1 MAGIRAYKLAEELG
15 FEREELLTKAAELG
29 IPLRSAMVALDEEQV
44 QLLREKL
51 GEKPKVQT
59 EERRVGSGVIRRR
72 RKKAGAPLPAAPEV
86 AEEGPE
92 SEAAEPA
99 AEEPSAIPEPE
110 PIAPQELVTPPE
122 TMIPTHLDRP
132 ALVVEDPLAAQA
144 QPTAAGPE
152 PTQASAPEPVAPP
165 ETPVSPAP
173 PGEPVASEGRR
184 APSRSEPARISGLQ
198 RRQVIEGQTLREQD
212 TIARQARGNVQAHLE
227 RRRMIV
233 DRQSR
238 IQSGRQQK
246 RKVKTRSSLPTA
258 PPKSKVL
265 RVGSSISFQDFSK
278 QTGLKLRE
286 LLRKASALQ
295 PEIERDDLI
304 DLETASLLAEE
315 LGYDV
320 QHLETETEKA
330 VAAASAPAAD
340 AGALEPR
347 PPVVTVMGHVDHGK
361 TSLLDTIRRTNVV
374 EGEAGG
380 ITQHIGA
387 YQVEARGSLI
397 TFIDTPGHAAFTQ
410 MRARGAKVTD
420 VAILVVAA
428 DDGVMPQTVEAINHA
443 KAAGVPII
451 VAVNKIDRPDAN
463 PQRVKQALLEHEL
476 VPEEFGGD
484 TICVEVSATKGE
496 GIDKLLEMIGLQA
509 ELLELRARKK
519 GMARGI
525 VLEAQLDRGRGPI
538 ATVLVQE
545 GTLQRGDAVVVGS
558 VYGRLRTLEDEQ
570 QQVVREATP
579 ATPVQLIGLSGVP
592 EAGDELVVVK
602 NEREAKRIT
611 EHRRDEEKRAS
622 TVVSEVAPLSAEDV
636 FAQLEDTDK
645 KELLVVVKADVRG
658 TMEAIC
664 EAMENLS
671 TDRVKL
677 RVLHN
682 GIGGI
687 TESDVMLA
695 SASRAVVIGFHVR
708 AEPAARKLAEAE
720 GTELRTF
727 DIVYDALDDA
737 TKLMQGLLPPRRLE
751 RVVGRA
757 EVRKLF
763 VVPRVGTI
771 AGCAVSEGM
780 IRRATAARVLRDE
793 VPVYSGPLASLKH
806 FKDDVREVKAPL
818 ECGLSLENF
827 ADVKV
832 GDVIE
837 SFEIEE
843 IADTL

>member
-330 VAAASAPAAD
+330 VAAARSREDLAAGHDPPHECGRRGGWRNHPAHRCLPGRSAWQSDHVHRHPGSRGLHADARARREGHRRGNPGGRRRRRRDAAD
-340 AGALEPR
+340 
-347 PPVVTVMGHVDHGK
+347 
-361 TSLLDTIRRTNVV
+361 
-374 EGEAGG
+374 
-380 ITQHIGA
+380 
-387 YQVEARGSLI
+387 
-397 TFIDTPGHAAFTQ
+397 
-410 MRARGAKVTD
+410 
-420 VAILVVAA
+420 
-428 DDGVMPQTVEAINHA
+428 
-443 KAAGVPII
+443 
-451 VAVNKIDRPDAN
+451 
-463 PQRVKQALLEHEL
+463 
-476 VPEEFGGD
+476 
-484 TICVEVSATKGE
+484 
-496 GIDKLLEMIGLQA
+496 
-509 ELLELRARKK
+509 
-519 GMARGI
+519 
-525 VLEAQLDRGRGPI
+525 GRGDQPR
-538 ATVLVQE
+538 Q
-545 GTLQRGDAVVVGS
+545 G
-558 VYGRLRTLEDEQ
+558 GRSAD
-570 QQVVREATP
+570 
-579 ATPVQLIGLSGVP
+579 
-592 EAGDELVVVK
+592 
-602 NEREAKRIT
+602 
-611 EHRRDEEKRAS
+611 HRRGE
-622 TVVSEVAPLSAEDV
+622 
-636 FAQLEDTDK
+636 Q
-645 KELLVVVKADVRG
+645 
-658 TMEAIC
+658 
-664 EAMENLS
+664 
-671 TDRVKL
+671 DR
-677 RVLHN
+677 
-682 GIGGI
+682 
-687 TESDVMLA
+687 
-695 SASRAVVIGFHVR
+695 
-708 AEPAARKLAEAE
+708 
-720 GTELRTF
+720 
-727 DIVYDALDDA
+727 
-737 TKLMQGLLPPRRLE
+737 
-751 RVVGRA
+751 
-757 EVRKLF
+757 
-763 VVPRVGTI
+763 
-771 AGCAVSEGM
+771 
-780 IRRATAARVLRDE
+780 
-793 VPVYSGPLASLKH
+793 
-806 FKDDVREVKAPL
+806 
-818 ECGLSLENF
+818 
-827 ADVKV
+827 
-832 GDVIE
+832 
-837 SFEIEE
+837 
-843 IADTL
+843 

>member
-1 MAGIRAYKLAEELG
+1 
-15 FEREELLTKAAELG
+15 
-29 IPLRSAMVALDEEQV
+29 
-44 QLLREKL
+44 
-51 GEKPKVQT
+51 
-59 EERRVGSGVIRRR
+59 
-72 RKKAGAPLPAAPEV
+72 
-86 AEEGPE
+86 
-92 SEAAEPA
+92 
-99 AEEPSAIPEPE
+99 
-110 PIAPQELVTPPE
+110 
-122 TMIPTHLDRP
+122 
-132 ALVVEDPLAAQA
+132 
-144 QPTAAGPE
+144 
-152 PTQASAPEPVAPP
+152 
-165 ETPVSPAP
+165 
-173 PGEPVASEGRR
+173 
-184 APSRSEPARISGLQ
+184 
-198 RRQVIEGQTLREQD
+198 
-212 TIARQARGNVQAHLE
+212 
-227 RRRMIV
+227 
-233 DRQSR
+233 
-238 IQSGRQQK
+238 
-246 RKVKTRSSLPTA
+246 
-258 PPKSKVL
+258 
-265 RVGSSISFQDFSK
+265 
-278 QTGLKLRE
+278 
-286 LLRKASALQ
+286 
-295 PEIERDDLI
+295 
-304 DLETASLLAEE
+304 
-315 LGYDV
+315 
-320 QHLETETEKA
+320 
-330 VAAASAPAAD
+330 
-340 AGALEPR
+340 
-347 PPVVTVMGHVDHGK
+347 
-361 TSLLDTIRRTNVV
+361 
-374 EGEAGG
+374 
-380 ITQHIGA
+380 
-387 YQVEARGSLI
+387 
-397 TFIDTPGHAAFTQ
+397 

>member
-1 MAGIRAYKLAEELG
+1 MAKIRAYKLAEELG
-15 FEREELLTKAAELG
+15 LEREELLSKAAELG
-29 IPLRSAMVALDEEQV
+29 ISLRTAMVSLDEEQAQV
-44 QLLREKL
+44 LRDKL
-51 GEKPKVQT
+51 GEKPAVQT
-59 EERRVGSGVIRRR
+59 EEKRVGSGVIRRR
-72 RKKAGAPLPAAPEV
+72 RKKASAPPLAAPEV

-92 SEAAEPA
+92 PKVAEPQA
-99 AEEPSAIPEPE
+99 EPSAGEPPGIPEPE
-110 PIAPQELVTPPE
+110 PIAPSEPIAPPD
-122 TMIPTHLDRP
+122 TAIPAHLDRP

-144 QPTAAGPE
+144 QPTAA
-152 PTQASAPEPVAPP
+152 APEPASPP
-165 ETPVSPAP
+165 ETPAPAARP
-173 PGEPVASEGRR
+173 QEPVATDGRR
-184 APSRSEPARISGLQ
+184 APARSEPSKVSGLQ
-198 RRQVIEGQTLREQD
+198 RRQVIEGQTLKEQD

-227 RRRMIV
+227 RRRLIV

-238 IQSGRQQK
+238 QQSGRQQR
-246 RKVKTRSSLPTA
+246 RKGKTRLAGTTA

-265 RVGSSISFQDFSK
+265 RIGTSISFQDFSK

-286 LLRKASALQ
+286 LLRKASTLL
-295 PEIERDDLI
+295 PEIERKDLI
-304 DLETASLLAEE
+304 DLDTATLLAED
-315 LGYDV
+315 LGYKV
-320 QHLETETEKA
+320 QHLETETERA
-330 VAAASAPAAD
+330 VAAVSAPAAE
-340 AGALEPR
+340 AGSLEPR
-347 PPVVTVMGHVDHGK
+347 SPIVTVMGHVDHGK

-387 YQVEARGSLI
+387 YQVEAGGGPI

-410 MRARGAKVTD
+410 MRARGAQLTD

-428 DDGVMPQTVEAINHA
+428 DDGVMPQTIEAINHS

-451 VAVNKIDRPDAN
+451 VAINKIDKSDAN

-484 TICVEVSATKGE
+484 TICVEVSATKGQ

-509 ELLELRARKK
+509 ELLELKARRI
-519 GMARGI
+519 GNARGVVI
-525 VLEAQLDRGRGPI
+525 EAQLDRSRGPV

-545 GTLQRGDAVVVGS
+545 GTLQRGDAVVIGR

-570 QQVVREATP
+570 RQIVKEATP
-579 ATPVQLIGLSGVP
+579 ATPVRLIGLSGVP

-611 EHRRDEEKRAS
+611 EHRLDEEKRAS
-622 TVVSEVAPLSAEDV
+622 IVASEAEPLSAEDV
-636 FAQLEDTDK
+636 FAQLDDTDK

-671 TDRVKL
+671 TDRVQL
-677 RVLHN
+677 RVLHS

-695 SASRAVVIGFHVR
+695 SASRAVIIGFHVR

-720 GTELRTF
+720 GTELRIF
-727 DIVYDALDDA
+727 DIVYDVLDDA
-737 TKLMQGLLPPRRLE
+737 TKLMQGLLPPRKLE
-751 RVVGRA
+751 HVLGRA

-763 VVPRVGTI
+763 VVPRMGTI

-780 IRRATAARVLRDE
+780 IRRATAARVLRDA
-793 VPVYSGPLASLKH
+793 VPVYSGQLASLKH
-806 FKDDVREVKAPL
+806 FKDDVREVRAPL
-818 ECGLSLENF
+818 ECGLRLENF